1 MGIYLVFGIM
11 GAVLA
16 VIVFALYVH
25 DRELREQIKKKKS
38 QRSRKQGS
46 NTAKVRNPRLFLA
59 PQVFVI
65 RFLTHF
71 HARSF
76 LAASNP
82 LMR

>member
-1 MGIYLVFGIM
+1 MEIYFVLGIM

-46 NTAKVRNPRLFLA
+46 HTASLSVRRQSPR
-59 PQVFVI
+59 
-65 RFLTHF
+65 
-71 HARSF
+71 
-76 LAASNP
+76 
-82 LMR
+82 

>member
-38 QRSRKQGS
+38 QHSRKQGS
-46 NTAKVRNPRLFLA
+46 NTAKVHNPRLFLA
-59 PQVFVI
+59 PHVFVN
-65 RFLTHF
+65 RFLPYF
-71 HARSF
+71 MRGPF
-76 LAASNP
+76 LP
-82 LMR
+82 LLVH